1 MKCLVKLTLCVV
13 LLPLC
18 MLTKGQI
25 IYLPTQIGKEAINLC
40 DTELQHNNLN
50 EEIRRQMNHVNFRT
64 TALYNVVKAME
75 QSLLKQGLIEK
86 VVNMDSKEFG
96 QSVDVHSKLVSLER
110 KLEREITNWR
120 NQDINLRSRM
130 NILESETT
138 IIATNVEHVTSS
150 VQSTTTE
157 SGKLQTKLRELEINN
172 SYLSN
177 EMMNLKNENMAYL
190 SKVKQ
195 MNSSKL
201 LMEFRFENLT
211 KSFMDLQ
218 GKINFV
224 SKSHATADKAMDM
237 LTRSTKDRALE
248 IHSIKKTINNITNE
262 QTALKIENLA
272 FRTELE
278 NFRTQFISFQS
289 SYENVSWPFSNV
301 SRLLT
306 NGKNIKSPFIPT
318 NETVPRIE
326 AVLLRNLDDFNQ
338 TLQIVKHDVSR
349 LSRLQT
355 LSSNDIDNLKFNMT
369 QITSDIKKHTFDFL
383 SSTNNNSKEA
393 FGKHLRGNF
402 KNLTIGSTDP
412 ISEKHNISISISNHW
427 KDELSAIKTKIRA
440 LTQSME
446 NVFQKTSS
454 LVDLSLM
461 LWKESN
467 STQQEVD
474 KLYQIVQNYNS
485 SLRNIYTIWH
495 TENTSRDH
503 VAEVFELLQEIV
515 AKNKKNNIR
524 LGLQSTHPPN
534 AVLPKSETN
543 DNHTLRQI
551 ISEMKEN
558 IGKDFPIGSEYESLV
573 LNISENRKSFERM
586 FGVIAQFN
594 KSFATQYK
602 KLEENISILRSDISS
617 IMLPSS
623 SSLFD
628 LNNTDN
634 IRKVISGLRQQL
646 DYDFSQQERVLK
658 TMVNHMFQNLSTDIS
673 DIRNNAEML
682 KSSLQTIGLNSDELK
697 KDVTQL
703 EKNVSN
709 CRNSLEELVMNQTET
724 LQRLNDVKTSQDMIK
739 VGLINSSLSLL
750 KEQNKIIKSAKNSL
764 MPQTMEP
771 SENFTNIQSEFSE
784 SMHLILESLKGQHV
798 VHSQKRTER
807 RLEMLE
813 VNVSAMSSIL
823 REIGLIVQNLTGPDD
838 LSSWVYTNKQHVKD
852 LKEMILDIKQDV
864 AYLQHMSA
872 EILINCNATNTQVRN
887 ITKSVDIYNNTENK
901 RFRTVFNDI
910 NTLIENVSLTSSFIG
925 NEAKSIAEIT
935 QEIAYVKQSFLH
947 NLTDQETR
955 LRAMMEK
962 KIQDF
967 SRNISYTQNEVFDFI
982 SLIKHDRNDT
992 DKLYTNVPL
1001 FTSVLSKLFLLYNE
1015 TKGLLE
1021 DAKKIQ
1027 MSVQSNVNL
1036 ISASANDSQDQA
1048 LNKYAQESD
1057 DFTDTRIAEILN
1069 QITNIEHNMSENT
1082 SNMEKIMLSVQN
1094 HTNDIATLFDKQ
1106 SQLYVKL
1113 NISDEINLKYTSAKI
1128 SKLNDSILSDLYQME
1143 SSVNDLKEAFR
1154 NSIEQC
1160 RQNTHRLESEMQENK
1175 LMIQQ
1180 NFTELKD
1187 VSDKCITS
1195 SQNNTHELIV
1205 LRNSSD
1211 HSNKR
1216 LDNLERNISTITTTK
1231 EQLEYLIS
1239 DVKGLKGAVTNVS
1252 TYRENI
1258 EDLKSM
1264 HLQFQRDLSTIKF
1277 SSSLIWRQC
1286 NETEQKVD
1294 NASKIFAVSEIKT
1307 SNQLKLLK
1315 DVRALQENVSLYWNS
1330 VGNER
1335 AIVNKLNSRLDTL
1348 QKNVFNNFTLHD
1360 DLMKT
1365 EIAENVQSLVTNI
1378 SSMKDESENLQR
1390 VFKQLES
1397 ITQRNAENILLCNS
1411 TVSGLSAKI
1420 NGTNLKLDDTMREQ
1434 LFIKSNLDHITLTV
1448 KNYQMALNK
1457 SAKDCCNL
1465 TKTRVSHLETQMSIL
1480 SRNSTKV
1487 QNDLDYLMS
1496 SMQNQS
1502 NEMFMVEQ
1510 SLKQHIARLD
1520 RLEEDITGIAVTTEK
1535 LETQISNSTS
1545 FNDVLTNVTI
1555 NKQYIRNLLS
1565 FSDDMQQNVSSIQL
1579 FITKVWRQCNT
1590 TEEYVQN
1597 MTHDRM
1603 SIQDLSSTSVKLSE
1617 DLQAIREL
1625 SSVIWHQC
1633 NRTEEQAVNISK
1645 LVSVLS
1651 VLNSRQHISLEQ
1663 ELFSTQENISSLY
1676 ALLRNDAE
1684 RVNSLNGRIKDL
1696 NQTVFHNLTR
1706 QKQLLNSMI
1715 AEKFRLLDANFTNI
1729 ENISKHLQLSL
1740 DFLDSKIQQNA
1751 KNITICHSGLSKVS
1765 SEQNKTNLQVASLK
1779 MIQSN
1784 VSRIST
1790 SFNEFRFE
1798 VNKSINECN
1807 NFTLTYVSEIETHLQ
1822 MIKNNYSK
1830 SQGDLDGV
1838 MKSVQNHTHEISRV
1852 YKIQERYRERLATLE
1867 GSLSMIRK
1875 TTTNLEMITAS
1886 LVRLDDAITN
1896 VTINANNF
1904 RDLRLTSSELQQ
1916 NLSSLWNLSSMIW
1929 QQCNT
1934 TEDRV
1939 QNISTMV
1946 KANPFIEREILK
1958 LQYNVTALT
1967 SYVEVFA
1974 NETRN
1979 GLSNQADKQS
1989 AFTTKF
1995 ENNLIN
2001 INLSEELEERLK
2013 ENQFY
2018 MTSIMNNVSIF
2029 EKRLELLST
2038 ELSLNNE
2045 VINSVQHNL
2054 TNLFERFQ
2062 NASMHGQFSVGQ
2074 VTQPA
2079 TQSLVRLV
2087 DGTSVS
2093 EGRVEVFHGGVWGTV
2108 CDDSWDSADATV
2120 VCRMLGYTGR
2130 ASAFERAHFGPG
2142 TGSIFLDE
2150 VRCTGLEDSI
2160 FSCHH
2165 DGIERHDC
2173 GHSEDASVSCS

>member
-25 IYLPTQIGKEAINLC
+25 IYLPTQIGKEAINLY

-50 EEIRRQMNHVNFRT
+50 EEIRSQMNHVNFRT

-110 KLEREITNWR
+110 KLEKEITNWR
-120 NQDINLRSRM
+120 NQDINLRRRV

-138 IIATNVEHVTSS
+138 IIATNVEQVASS

-177 EMMNLKNENMAYL
+177 EMINLKIENMGYL

-201 LMEFRFENLT
+201 LLEFRFENLT
-211 KSFMDLQ
+211 NSFMDLQ

-224 SKSHATADKAMDM
+224 SNSHATADKAMDM

-248 IHSIKKTINNITNE
+248 IHGIKQLINNIMNE
-262 QTALKIENLA
+262 QTALKKENLA
-272 FRTELE
+272 FRTEIE
-278 NFRTQFISFQS
+278 NFRTQLISFQS

-306 NGKNIKSPFIPT
+306 NGKNINSPFITT
-318 NETVPRIE
+318 NETVPRIK

-355 LSSNDIDNLKFNMT
+355 LSSTDIDNLKFNMI
-369 QITSDIKKHTFDFL
+369 QITSDIKRHTFDFL

-393 FGKHLRGNF
+393 FDKHLRGNF
-402 KNLTIGSTDP
+402 ENLTIGSSDP
-412 ISEKHNISISISNHW
+412 ISEKHNISISNHW
-427 KDELSAIKTKIRA
+427 KDELSAIKMKIRA

-474 KLYQIVQNYNS
+474 TLYQIVQNYNS
-485 SLRNIYTIWH
+485 SLRNIHTILH
-495 TENTSRDH
+495 TENNSRDH

-515 AKNKKNNIR
+515 AKNKTNYIR

-543 DNHTLRQI
+543 DNHTLQQI
-551 ISEMKEN
+551 ISEVKEN
-558 IGKDFPIGSEYESLV
+558 IGKDFSIGSEYESLV
-573 LNISENRKSFERM
+573 LNISENRKSFERI
-586 FGVIAQFN
+586 FGIIAQFN

-724 LQRLNDVKTSQDMIK
+724 LSRLSDVTTSQDMIK

-750 KEQNKIIKSAKNSL
+750 KEQDKIIKSSKNSL
-764 MPQTMEP
+764 MPQTMERI
-771 SENFTNIQSEFSE
+771 ENFTNIQSEFSE

-813 VNVSAMSSIL
+813 MNVSAMASIL
-823 REIGLIVQNLTGPDD
+823 KEIGVIVQNLTGPND
-838 LSSWVYTNKQHVKD
+838 LSSLVYTNKQYVQD

-864 AYLQHMSA
+864 AYLQTMSA
-872 EILINCNATNTQVRN
+872 EILINCNATNTQVQN

-901 RFRTVFNDI
+901 RFRTIFNDL

-925 NEAKSIAEIT
+925 NEAKSIAEIK

-955 LRAMMEK
+955 LRAIMEK

-982 SLIKHDRNDT
+982 SLIKRGRNDT
-992 DKLYTNVPL
+992 NKLYTNVSL
-1001 FTSVLSKLFLLYNE
+1001 FTSVLSKLLMLYNE

-1057 DFTDTRIAEILN
+1057 TRIAEILN
-1069 QITNIEHNMSENT
+1069 QITNIEHNVSENT
-1082 SNMEKIMLSVQN
+1082 SNMEKIMHSVQN
-1094 HTNDIATLFDKQ
+1094 HTNDIAILYDKQ

-1187 VSDKCITS
+1187 VSDKYITS
-1195 SQNNTHELIV
+1195 SQNNAHELIV

-1211 HSNKR
+1211 HCNKR
-1216 LDNLERNISTITTTK
+1216 LDNLERNISTMTTTT

-1239 DVKGLKGAVTNVS
+1239 DVRSLKGAVTNVS
-1252 TYRENI
+1252 SYRENI

-1264 HLQFQRDLSTIKF
+1264 HLQVQRDLSTVKV
-1277 SSSLIWRQC
+1277 SSSLIWSQC
-1286 NETEQKVD
+1286 NETAQKVD
-1294 NASKIFAVSEIKT
+1294 NASKIFAVSETKT
-1307 SNQLKLLK
+1307 SNQLIKLLK

-1330 VGNER
+1330 VENER
-1335 AIVNKLNSRLDTL
+1335 AIVDKLNSRLDTL

-1365 EIAENVQSLVTNI
+1365 EVAENVQSLVANI
-1378 SSMKDESENLQR
+1378 SSLKDESENLQR
-1390 VFKQLES
+1390 VFKQLDS
-1397 ITQRNAENILLCNS
+1397 ITQRNAENILLCHS

-1420 NGTNLKLDDTMREQ
+1420 NGTSLKLDDTTRKQ
-1434 LFIKSNLDHITLTV
+1434 LLIKSNLDHISLTI
-1448 KNYQMALNK
+1448 NNFQIALNN
-1457 SAKDCCNL
+1457 SAKDCCNF

-1545 FNDVLTNVTI
+1545 LNDVLTNVTI

-1565 FSDDMQQNVSSIQL
+1565 FSYDMQHNVSSIQL
-1579 FITKVWRQCNT
+1579 SLTKAWRQCNS

-1603 SIQDLSSTSVKLSE
+1603 SIQDLSSTFVKLSE

-1651 VLNSRQHISLEQ
+1651 VLNSRQHKSLEQ

-1676 ALLRNDAE
+1676 ALLRNDAG
-1684 RVNSLNGRIKDL
+1684 RVNTLNGRIKDL

-1765 SEQNKTNLQVASLK
+1765 SEQNKTNQQVASLK

-1790 SFNEFRFE
+1790 SFNEFRFK

-1867 GSLSMIRK
+1867 GSLSMIRN

-1946 KANPFIEREILK
+1946 KANPIIEREILK

-1974 NETRN
+1974 NETKN

-2013 ENQFY
+2013 ENQFC
-2018 MTSIMNNVSIF
+2018 MTSIMNNVSVF

-2038 ELSLNNE
+2038 KLSLNNE

-2062 NASMHGQFSVGQ
+2062 NASMHGQFSVDQ

-2087 DGTSVS
+2087 DGTSAS

-2108 CDDSWDSADATV
+2108 CDDSWDSGDATV

>member
-1 MKCLVKLTLCVV
+1 
-13 LLPLC
+13 
-18 MLTKGQI
+18 
-25 IYLPTQIGKEAINLC
+25 
-40 DTELQHNNLN
+40 
-50 EEIRRQMNHVNFRT
+50 
-64 TALYNVVKAME
+64 
-75 QSLLKQGLIEK
+75 
-86 VVNMDSKEFG
+86 
-96 QSVDVHSKLVSLER
+96 
-110 KLEREITNWR
+110 
-120 NQDINLRSRM
+120 
-130 NILESETT
+130 
-138 IIATNVEHVTSS
+138 
-150 VQSTTTE
+150 
-157 SGKLQTKLRELEINN
+157 
-172 SYLSN
+172 
-177 EMMNLKNENMAYL
+177 
-190 SKVKQ
+190 
-195 MNSSKL
+195 
-201 LMEFRFENLT
+201 
-211 KSFMDLQ
+211 
-218 GKINFV
+218 
-224 SKSHATADKAMDM
+224 
-237 LTRSTKDRALE
+237 
-248 IHSIKKTINNITNE
+248 
-262 QTALKIENLA
+262 
-272 FRTELE
+272 
-278 NFRTQFISFQS
+278 
-289 SYENVSWPFSNV
+289 
-301 SRLLT
+301 
-306 NGKNIKSPFIPT
+306 
-318 NETVPRIE
+318 
-326 AVLLRNLDDFNQ
+326 
-338 TLQIVKHDVSR
+338 
-349 LSRLQT
+349 
-355 LSSNDIDNLKFNMT
+355 
-369 QITSDIKKHTFDFL
+369 
-383 SSTNNNSKEA
+383 
-393 FGKHLRGNF
+393 
-402 KNLTIGSTDP
+402 
-412 ISEKHNISISISNHW
+412 
-427 KDELSAIKTKIRA
+427 
-440 LTQSME
+440 
-446 NVFQKTSS
+446 
-454 LVDLSLM
+454 
-461 LWKESN
+461 
-467 STQQEVD
+467 
-474 KLYQIVQNYNS
+474 
-485 SLRNIYTIWH
+485 
-495 TENTSRDH
+495 
-503 VAEVFELLQEIV
+503 
-515 AKNKKNNIR
+515 
-524 LGLQSTHPPN
+524 
-534 AVLPKSETN
+534 
-543 DNHTLRQI
+543 
-551 ISEMKEN
+551 
-558 IGKDFPIGSEYESLV
+558 
-573 LNISENRKSFERM
+573 
-586 FGVIAQFN
+586 
-594 KSFATQYK
+594 
-602 KLEENISILRSDISS
+602 
-617 IMLPSS
+617 
-623 SSLFD
+623 
-628 LNNTDN
+628 
-634 IRKVISGLRQQL
+634 
-646 DYDFSQQERVLK
+646 
-658 TMVNHMFQNLSTDIS
+658 
-673 DIRNNAEML
+673 
-682 KSSLQTIGLNSDELK
+682 
-697 KDVTQL
+697 
-703 EKNVSN
+703 
-709 CRNSLEELVMNQTET
+709 MNQTET
-724 LQRLNDVKTSQDMIK
+724 LHRLSDVKTSQDMIK

-813 VNVSAMSSIL
+813 VNVSAMASIL
-823 REIGLIVQNLTGPDD
+823 REIGVIVQNLTGPDD
-838 LSSWVYTNKQHVKD
+838 LSSWVYTNKQHVQD
-852 LKEMILDIKQDV
+852 LKEMILYIKQNV
-864 AYLQHMSA
+864 AYLKTMSA

-901 RFRTVFNDI
+901 RFRTVLNDI
-910 NTLIENVSLTSSFIG
+910 NTLIENVSLTSSFNG
-925 NEAKSIAEIT
+925 NEAKSIAEIK

-947 NLTDQETR
+947 NLTDQEMR

-982 SLIKHDRNDT
+982 SSIKRDRNDT

-1069 QITNIEHNMSENT
+1069 QITDIEHNVSENT
-1082 SNMEKIMLSVQN
+1082 SILEKIMHSVQN

-1187 VSDKCITS
+1187 VSDKYITS

-1211 HSNKR
+1211 HCNKR
-1216 LDNLERNISTITTTK
+1216 LDNLERNIFTITTTK

-1252 TYRENI
+1252 TYREHI

-1264 HLQFQRDLSTIKF
+1264 HLQFQRDLSTVKV

-1286 NETEQKVD
+1286 NETAQKVD
-1294 NASKIFAVSEIKT
+1294 NASQIFAVSETKT
-1307 SNQLKLLK
+1307 SNQLIKLLK

-1335 AIVNKLNSRLDTL
+1335 AIVDKLKSRLDTL

-1365 EIAENVQSLVTNI
+1365 EVAENVQSLVTNI
-1378 SSMKDESENLQR
+1378 SSLKDESENLQR
-1390 VFKQLES
+1390 VFKQLDS
-1397 ITQRNAENILLCNS
+1397 ITQRNAENIFLCNS
-1411 TVSGLSAKI
+1411 TVSRLSAKI
-1420 NGTNLKLDDTMREQ
+1420 NGTNLKLDDTMRKQ
-1434 LFIKSNLDHITLTV
+1434 LFIKSNLDHISLTV

-1465 TKTRVSHLETQMSIL
+1465 TQTRVSHLETQMSIL

-1545 FNDVLTNVTI
+1545 LNDVLTNVTL

-1565 FSDDMQQNVSSIQL
+1565 FSDDMQHNVSSIQL
-1579 FITKVWRQCNT
+1579 SLTKAWRQSNS

-1603 SIQDLSSTSVKLSE
+1603 SMQDLSSTSVKLSE

-1625 SSVIWHQC
+1625 SSLIWHQC
-1633 NRTEEQAVNISK
+1633 NRTEEKAVNISK

-1651 VLNSRQHISLEQ
+1651 VLNSRQHKSLEQ

-1676 ALLRNDAE
+1676 ALLRIDAE

-1715 AEKFRLLDANFTNI
+1715 AEKFHLQDANFTNI

-1765 SEQNKTNLQVASLK
+1765 SEQNMTNLQVASLK
-1779 MIQSN
+1779 MTQSN
-1784 VSRIST
+1784 LSRIST
-1790 SFNEFRFE
+1790 SFYEFRFE

-1807 NFTLTYVSEIETHLQ
+1807 NFTLTYVSELETHLQ

-1830 SQGDLDGV
+1830 RYGDLDGV
-1838 MKSVQNHTHEISRV
+1838 MKTVQNHSLEIASV
-1852 YKIQERYRERLATLE
+1852 HKIQKRNRERLTTLE
-1867 GSLSMIRK
+1867 GSLSMIK
-1875 TTTNLEMITAS
+1875 NTTTNLEIITSS
-1886 LVRLDDAITN
+1886 LVRLDDAIAN
-1896 VTINANNF
+1896 VTVNANNF
-1904 RDLRLTSSELQQ
+1904 RDLKMKFVELQQ

-1929 QQCNT
+1929 QQCNA

-1939 QNISTMV
+1939 QNISSIV
-1946 KANPFIEREILK
+1946 KADTFFEKEILK
-1958 LQYNVTALT
+1958 LQYNVTAIT

-1979 GLSNQADKQS
+1979 NLSIQADKQS

-2001 INLSEELEERLK
+2001 INSSGMLL
-2013 ENQFY
+2013 
-2018 MTSIMNNVSIF
+2018 TIF
-2029 EKRLELLST
+2029 FDKIYISRC
-2038 ELSLNNE
+2038 NE
-2045 VINSVQHNL
+2045 
-2054 TNLFERFQ
+2054 
-2062 NASMHGQFSVGQ
+2062 M
-2074 VTQPA
+2074 VT
-2079 TQSLVRLV
+2079 
-2087 DGTSVS
+2087 
-2093 EGRVEVFHGGVWGTV
+2093 
-2108 CDDSWDSADATV
+2108 
-2120 VCRMLGYTGR
+2120 
-2130 ASAFERAHFGPG
+2130 
-2142 TGSIFLDE
+2142 
-2150 VRCTGLEDSI
+2150 
-2160 FSCHH
+2160 
-2165 DGIERHDC
+2165 
-2173 GHSEDASVSCS
+2173 